1 MFDKIVEIV
10 SALGYFGVFL
20 LMLLENIFP
29 PIPSEL
35 IMPLAGFVAAR
46 GDLNFIG
53 VILVGTAG
61 SVVGALPWYYAG
73 AKLGQER
80 MKRLAKRWGHWLT
93 LSPEDV
99 DKASGW
105 FDRHGKGAV
114 FFGRLIPAVR
124 TLISVPAGIAGMPM
138 TLFLIYSTLGSLI
151 WTALLALAGY
161 LLESQYEKVS
171 QYMDPISTGVVVLMV
186 LYYLYRLVRQRL
198 SKGSQEEKARRHHIR

>member
-10 SALGYFGVFL
+10 SAFGYVGVFL

-46 GDLNFIG
+46 GDLNFIA

-73 AKLGQER
+73 AKLGQAR
-80 MKRLAKRWGHWLT
+80 MKRFAERWGHWLT
-93 LSPEDV
+93 LLPEDV
-99 DKASGW
+99 DKASEW

-124 TLISVPAGIAGMPM
+124 TLISVPAGIAGMSM
-138 TLFLIYSTLGSLI
+138 TKFLIYSTLGSLI

-171 QYMDPISTGVVVLMV
+171 EYMNPISTGVVVLMV
-186 LYYLYRLVRQRL
+186 LYYLYRLIRQRFGR
-198 SKGSQEEKARRHHIR
+198 KEH

>member
-10 SALGYFGVFL
+10 SAFGYLGVFM

-46 GDLNFIG
+46 GDLNFVG

-73 AKLGQER
+73 AKLGTDR
-80 MKRLAKRWGHWLT
+80 MKRLARRWGHWLT

-99 DKASGW
+99 DKAGGW

-114 FFGRLIPAVR
+114 FIGRLVPAVR
-124 TLISVPAGIAGMPM
+124 TLISVPAGIVGMPM

-151 WTALLALAGY
+151 WTALLALAGF
-161 LLESQYEKVS
+161 LLESQYEKV
-171 QYMDPISTGVVVLMV
+171 QAYLNPLSTGIVVLMV
-186 LYYLYRLVRQRL
+186 LYYLYRLIRQRF
-198 SKGSQEEKARRHHIR
+198 ARRG

>member
-10 SALGYFGVFL
+10 SAFGYLGVFL

-46 GDLNFIG
+46 GDLNFVG

-61 SVVGALPWYYAG
+61 SVVGALPWYFAG

-80 MKRLAKRWGHWLT
+80 IKHMAKRWGHWLT
-93 LSPEDV
+93 LSPKDI
-99 DKASGW
+99 DKASEW

-114 FFGRLIPAVR
+114 FFGRLMPAVR
-124 TLISVPAGIAGMPM
+124 TLISVPAGIVGMPM
-138 TLFLIYSTLGSLI
+138 SVFLIYSTLGSLI

-186 LYYLYRLVRQRL
+186 LYYLYRLLRQRFA
-198 SKGSQEEKARRHHIR
+198 GSTKEGE

>member
-10 SALGYFGVFL
+10 SAFGYIGVFL

-105 FDRHGKGAV
+105 FDRHGKAAV

-124 TLISVPAGIAGMPM
+124 TLISVPAGIAGMSM
-138 TLFLIYSTLGSLI
+138 TKFLIYSTLGSLI

-171 QYMDPISTGVVVLMV
+171 EYLNPVSTVIVVLMV
-186 LYYLYRLVRQRL
+186 LYYLYRLIRQRFAG
-198 SKGSQEEKARRHHIR
+198 KKH

>member
-1 MFDKIVEIV
+1 MFDKIVEVV
-10 SALGYFGVFL
+10 SAFGYLGVFA

-46 GDLNFIG
+46 GELNFAA
-53 VILVGTAG
+53 VIAVGTAG

-93 LSPEDV
+93 LSPEDI

-114 FFGRLIPAVR
+114 FFGRLMPAVR
-124 TLISVPAGIAGMPM
+124 TLISVPAGIVGMPM
-138 TLFLIYSTLGSLI
+138 ALFLIYSTLGSLI
-151 WTALLALAGY
+151 WTALLALAGFV
-161 LLESQYEKVS
+161 LESQYEKVS
-171 QYMDPISTGVVVLMV
+171 QYLDPISTGVVVLFV
-186 LYYLYRLVRQRL
+186 LYYLYRLIRQRFAD
-198 SKGSQEEKARRHHIR
+198 KD

>member
-10 SALGYFGVFL
+10 SALGYVGVFL

-46 GDLNFIG
+46 GDLNFIA

-73 AKLGQER
+73 ATLGQKR
-80 MKRLAKRWGHWLT
+80 MKHFAARWGPWLT

-99 DKASGW
+99 DKASDW
-105 FDRHGKGAV
+105 FDRHGKSAV
-114 FFGRLIPAVR
+114 FFGRLIPTVR
-124 TLISVPAGIAGMPM
+124 TLISVPAGIAGMSM
-138 TLFLIYSTLGSLI
+138 TKFLIYSTLGSLI

-161 LLESQYEKVS
+161 LLESQYQRVS
-171 QYMDPISTGVVVLMV
+171 EYLNPVSTAIVVLMV
-186 LYYLYRLVRQRL
+186 LYYLYRLIRQRFA
-198 SKGSQEEKARRHHIR
+198 SKKQ

>member
-1 MFDKIVEIV
+1 MFDKVVEIV
-10 SALGYFGVFL
+10 SAFGYLGVFA

-46 GDLNFIG
+46 GELNFAG
-53 VILVGTAG
+53 VMAAGTAG

-73 AKLGQER
+73 AKLGKER
-80 MKRLAKRWGHWLT
+80 MKRLAKRWGYWLT
-93 LSPEDV
+93 MSPEDI

-124 TLISVPAGIAGMPM
+124 TLISVPAGIVGMPM
-138 TLFLIYSTLGSLI
+138 LLFLAYSTLGSLI
-151 WTALLALAGY
+151 WTALLALSGFV
-161 LLESQYEKVS
+161 LESQYEKVS
-171 QYMDPISTGVVVLMV
+171 QYLDPISTGVVVSMV
-186 LYYLYRLVRQRL
+186 VYYLYRLARQRFA
-198 SKGSQEEKARRHHIR
+198 GRR

>member
-10 SALGYFGVFL
+10 SAFGYIGVFL

-99 DKASGW
+99 DKASDW

-124 TLISVPAGIAGMPM
+124 TLISVPAGIAGMSM
-138 TLFLIYSTLGSLI
+138 TKFLIYSTLGSLI
-151 WTALLALAGY
+151 WTALLALAGFV
-161 LLESQYEKVS
+161 LESQYEKVS
-171 QYMDPISTGVVVLMV
+171 QYLDPVSTGVVVLMV
-186 LYYLYRLVRQRL
+186 LYYLYRLIRQRFAG
-198 SKGSQEEKARRHHIR
+198 KQH

>member
-1 MFDKIVEIV
+1 MFDEIVEVV
-10 SALGYFGVFL
+10 SAFGYLGVFV

-46 GDLNFIG
+46 GELNFAG
-53 VILVGTAG
+53 VIAVGTAG

-93 LSPEDV
+93 LSPEDI

-105 FDRHGKGAV
+105 FDRHGTGAV
-114 FFGRLIPAVR
+114 FFGRLMPAVR
-124 TLISVPAGIAGMPM
+124 TLISVPAGIVGMPM
-138 TLFLIYSTLGSLI
+138 ALFLIYSTLGSLI
-151 WTALLALAGY
+151 WTALLALAGFV
-161 LLESQYEKVS
+161 LESQYEKVS
-171 QYMDPISTGVVVLMV
+171 QYLDPISTGVVVLFV
-186 LYYLYRLVRQRL
+186 LYYLYRLIRQRFAD
-198 SKGSQEEKARRHHIR
+198 KD

>member
-10 SALGYFGVFL
+10 SAFGYIGVFL

-46 GDLNFIG
+46 GDLNFIA

-73 AKLGQER
+73 AKLGQAR
-80 MKRLAKRWGHWLT
+80 MKHFAERWGHWLT

-99 DKASGW
+99 DKASEW

-124 TLISVPAGIAGMPM
+124 TLISVPAGIAGMSM
-138 TLFLIYSTLGSLI
+138 TKFLIYSTLGSLI

-161 LLESQYEKVS
+161 LLESQYQKVS
-171 QYMDPISTGVVVLMV
+171 EYLNPVSTAIVVLMV
-186 LYYLYRLVRQRL
+186 LYYFYRLIRQRFA
-198 SKGSQEEKARRHHIR
+198 SKKR

>member
-10 SALGYFGVFL
+10 SAFGYIGVFL

-99 DKASGW
+99 DKASNW

-124 TLISVPAGIAGMPM
+124 TLISVPAGIAGMSM
-138 TLFLIYSTLGSLI
+138 TKFLIYSTLGSLI
-151 WTALLALAGY
+151 WTALLALAGFV
-161 LLESQYEKVS
+161 LESQYEKVS
-171 QYMDPISTGVVVLMV
+171 QYLDPVSTGVVVLMV
-186 LYYLYRLVRQRL
+186 LYYLYRLIRQRFAG
-198 SKGSQEEKARRHHIR
+198 KQH

>member
-10 SALGYFGVFL
+10 SAFGYIGVFL

-105 FDRHGKGAV
+105 FDRHGKAAV

-124 TLISVPAGIAGMPM
+124 TLISVPAGIAGMSM
-138 TLFLIYSTLGSLI
+138 TKFLIYSTLGSLI

-171 QYMDPISTGVVVLMV
+171 EYLNPVSTVIVVLMV
-186 LYYLYRLVRQRL
+186 LYYLYRLIRQRFA
-198 SKGSQEEKARRHHIR
+198 SKKH

>member
-10 SALGYFGVFL
+10 SAFGYIGVFL

-46 GDLNFIG
+46 GDLNFIA

-73 AKLGQER
+73 AKLGQAR
-80 MKRLAKRWGHWLT
+80 MKRFAERWGHWLT

-99 DKASGW
+99 DKASEW

-124 TLISVPAGIAGMPM
+124 TLISVPAGIAGMSM
-138 TLFLIYSTLGSLI
+138 TKFLIYSTLGSLS

-171 QYMDPISTGVVVLMV
+171 EYMNPISTGVVVLMV
-186 LYYLYRLVRQRL
+186 LYYLYRLIRQRFGR
-198 SKGSQEEKARRHHIR
+198 KEH

>member
-10 SALGYFGVFL
+10 SAFGYIGVFL

-46 GDLNFIG
+46 GDLNFVA

-80 MKRLAKRWGHWLT
+80 MKHLAERWGHWLT
-93 LSPEDV
+93 LSPADV
-99 DKASGW
+99 DKASDW
-105 FDRHGKGAV
+105 FGRHGRGAV

-124 TLISVPAGIAGMPM
+124 TLISVPAGIAGMSM
-138 TLFLIYSTLGSLI
+138 TRFLIYSTLGSLI

-161 LLESQYEKVS
+161 LLESQYQKVS
-171 QYMDPISTGVVVLMV
+171 EYLNPISTAVVVLMV
-186 LYYLYRLVRQRL
+186 LYYLYRLIHQRFA
-198 SKGSQEEKARRHHIR
+198 SKNSGS

>member
-10 SALGYFGVFL
+10 SAFGYIGVFL

-46 GDLNFIG
+46 GDLNFIA

-73 AKLGQER
+73 AKLGQAR
-80 MKRLAKRWGHWLT
+80 MKRFAKRWGHWLT

-99 DKASGW
+99 DKASEW

-124 TLISVPAGIAGMPM
+124 TLISVPAGIAGMSM
-138 TLFLIYSTLGSLI
+138 TKFLIYSTLGSLI

-171 QYMDPISTGVVVLMV
+171 EYMNPISTGVVVLMV
-186 LYYLYRLVRQRL
+186 LYYLYRLIRQRFGR
-198 SKGSQEEKARRHHIR
+198 KEH

>member
-1 MFDKIVEIV
+1 MFDKIVEVV
-10 SALGYFGVFL
+10 SAFGYIGVFL

-46 GDLNFIG
+46 GELNFIA

-73 AKLGQER
+73 AKLGQDR
-80 MKRLAKRWGHWLT
+80 MKRLADRWGHWLT
-93 LSPEDV
+93 LTPDDV
-99 DKASGW
+99 DNASNW
-105 FDRHGKGAV
+105 FERHGKAAV

-124 TLISVPAGIAGMPM
+124 TLISVPAGIAGMSM

-161 LLESQYEKVS
+161 LLESQYQKVAH
-171 QYMDPISTGVVVLMV
+171 YLDPVSTGIVALMV
-186 LYYLYRLVRQRL
+186 GYYLYRLIRQRA
-198 SKGSQEEKARRHHIR
+198 ARRHR

>member
-10 SALGYFGVFL
+10 SALGYVGVFL

-46 GDLNFIG
+46 GDLNFIA

-73 AKLGQER
+73 AKLGQKR
-80 MKRLAKRWGHWLT
+80 MKHFAERWGHWLT

-99 DKASGW
+99 DKASDW

-124 TLISVPAGIAGMPM
+124 TLISVPAGIAGMSM
-138 TLFLIYSTLGSLI
+138 TKFLIYSTLGSLI

-161 LLESQYEKVS
+161 LLESQYQKVS
-171 QYMDPISTGVVVLMV
+171 EYLNPVSTAIVVLMV
-186 LYYLYRLVRQRL
+186 LYYLYRLIRQRFA
-198 SKGSQEEKARRHHIR
+198 SKKQ

>member
-10 SALGYFGVFL
+10 SAFGYIGVFL

-46 GDLNFIG
+46 GDLNFIA

-73 AKLGQER
+73 AKLGQAR
-80 MKRLAKRWGHWLT
+80 MKRFAERWGHWLT

-99 DKASGW
+99 DKASEW

-124 TLISVPAGIAGMPM
+124 TLISVPAGIAGMSM
-138 TLFLIYSTLGSLI
+138 TKFLIYSTLGSLI

-171 QYMDPISTGVVVLMV
+171 EFMNPISTGVVVLMV
-186 LYYLYRLVRQRL
+186 LYYLYRLIRQRFGR
-198 SKGSQEEKARRHHIR
+198 KEH

>member
-1 MFDKIVEIV
+1 MFDKIVEVV
-10 SALGYFGVFL
+10 SAFGYLGVFL

-99 DKASGW
+99 DKASDW

-124 TLISVPAGIAGMPM
+124 TLISVPAGIAGMSM
-138 TLFLIYSTLGSLI
+138 TKFLIYSTLGSLI
-151 WTALLALAGY
+151 WTALLALAGFV
-161 LLESQYEKVS
+161 LESQYEKVS
-171 QYMDPISTGVVVLMV
+171 QYLDPVSTGVVVLMV
-186 LYYLYRLVRQRL
+186 LYYLYRLIRQRFAG
-198 SKGSQEEKARRHHIR
+198 KKH

>member
-10 SALGYFGVFL
+10 SAFGYIGVFL

-46 GDLNFIG
+46 GDLNFIA

-73 AKLGQER
+73 AKLGQAR
-80 MKRLAKRWGHWLT
+80 MKRFAERWGHWLT

-99 DKASGW
+99 DKASEW

-124 TLISVPAGIAGMPM
+124 TLISVPAGIAGMSM
-138 TLFLIYSTLGSLI
+138 TKFLIYSTLGSLI

-171 QYMDPISTGVVVLMV
+171 EYMNPISTGVVVLMV
-186 LYYLYRLVRQRL
+186 LYYLYRLIRQRFGR
-198 SKGSQEEKARRHHIR
+198 KEH